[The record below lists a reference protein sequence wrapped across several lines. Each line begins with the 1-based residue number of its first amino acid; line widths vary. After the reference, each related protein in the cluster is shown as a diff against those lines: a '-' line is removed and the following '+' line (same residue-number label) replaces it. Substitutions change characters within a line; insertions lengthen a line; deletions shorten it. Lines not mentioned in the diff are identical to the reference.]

1 MLEMNKIIEEALYY
15 INNEVTFKEASE
27 YFNISLRTFQL
38 HMQRLLLIDELLYRT
53 FQFTKDKREL
63 EGKKKGGER
72 SKRSANW
79 TPSDA
84 VWIANLMISHDYSF
98 SELSEV
104 TGIARSTIYEMINS
118 EYVSKELKDKIDEIL
133 YAHIHNMSTF
143 EYRSRLQESN
153 KRL

>member
-1 MLEMNKIIEEALYY
+1 MLEMDKIKEEALYY

-38 HMQRLLLIDELLYRT
+38 HMKRLLLIDEELHRRV
-53 FQFTKDKREL
+53 QFTKAKREL

-72 SKRSANW
+72 GKRSTTW

-84 VWIANLMISHDYSF
+84 AWIANLMISHDYSF
-98 SELSEV
+98 SELSQM

-118 EYVSKELKDKIDEIL
+118 EYISKDLRDKIDDII
-133 YAHIHNMSTF
+133 YAHTHNMSTF
-143 EYRSRLQESN
+143 EYESRIQESN
-153 KRL
+153 RRL